1 MSRQHSTGRLVAG
14 ALAVVVAAVALSALT
29 TGFGG
34 TTMSMHHASS
44 GHMAGEHAVSGSWLG
59 LGGPV
64 WWLLLAA
71 VVGVGALTLTGRDG
85 DNDGDALAAARR
97 AYARGDLTDEE
108 YDRRRETLRG
118 DD

>member
-1 MSRQHSTGRLVAG
+1 MARQHSTGRFVAG
-14 ALAVVVAAVALSALT
+14 ALAVIAAVVAVPALAGGL
-29 TGFGG
+29 GG
-34 TTMSMHHASS
+34 TAAPMHHAAG
-44 GHMAGEHAVSGSWLG
+44 GHVGGYAMGGGWLG

-71 VVGVGALTLTGRDG
+71 VAGVGLLAFSGRDDTDG
-85 DNDGDALAAARR
+85 DDALAAARR

-108 YDRRRETLRG
+108 YERRREALRT